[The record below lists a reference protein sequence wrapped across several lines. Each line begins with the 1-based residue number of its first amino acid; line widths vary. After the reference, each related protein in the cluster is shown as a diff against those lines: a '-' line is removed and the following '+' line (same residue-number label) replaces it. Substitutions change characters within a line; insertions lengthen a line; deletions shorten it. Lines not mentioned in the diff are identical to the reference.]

1 MMNGI
6 IMADTQVGRRVTWY
20 EDKGER
26 LPSVHSHTLRIPED
40 LFIRKNNTQGD
51 MAKGAGWGEGELL
64 NRKLSPFWNQFR

>member
-26 LPSVHSHTLRIPED
+26 LPSVQLILYNHL
-40 LFIRKNNTQGD
+40 L
-51 MAKGAGWGEGELL
+51 GELI
-64 NRKLSPFWNQFR
+64 